1 MSGSCKYS
9 YARQKDTMLFLSLSV
24 PIFTA
29 NELIQLRKPHTDRLE
44 LGRGECRG
52 EASVIPAAFDLRFD
66 SFQLVKVSLGHD
78 EMLPTR

>member
-1 MSGSCKYS
+1 M
-9 YARQKDTMLFLSLSV
+9 

-44 LGRGECRG
+44 LSREGSGGEG
-52 EASVIPAAFDLRFD
+52 SVIPAAFDLRFD

>member
-1 MSGSCKYS
+1 MYEWQLQIQL
-9 YARQKDTMLFLSLSV
+9 RQAEGHDTLSVSLSV

-44 LGRGECRG
+44 LGRG